1 MLCICENIMNGV
13 LCSGLLYCKLGIGP
27 SGSTKGLQ
35 FLEQLTD
42 YEADQEGFLPPNCVT
57 IRIFSTSRRSVI
69 VLCGQLD
76 PFLVSYMFDGIQ
88 ANETKINVCQ
98 YIC

>member
-1 MLCICENIMNGV
+1 M
-13 LCSGLLYCKLGIGP
+13 CSGLLSCKLGTGP
-27 SGSTKGLQ
+27 SGSTKGLR

-42 YEADQEGFLPPNCVT
+42 YDADQEGFLPAYCVT
-57 IRIFSTSRRSVI
+57 IRIFSTSRRSFS

-76 PFLVSYMFDGIQ
+76 PFSVLYTFDGIQ